1 MVLRLLLV
9 VCCVLEVTKLIT
21 SFPTQLKLDGNVT
34 FVENFVNQ
42 TELNEKISI
51 QGSKNKPVELELDR
65 SKKIFHYANGKNNN
79 SSVTL
84 LPKCDGREFCEEVP
98 DYPIEIVEKALRS
111 KKSLELLNT
120 KDRPLD
126 PKPKF
131 GNDKSDGLCKGLSK
145 YIIPRAAHNKDGET
159 KYIINTKEY
168 VQGMNVET
176 CENVDSPCRLIDGFA
191 VGYKT
196 MCVQK
201 FMYKKLVSLSDTGE
215 AETDWFSMPA
225 SCCCKI
231 EFTGI
236 DHDLY
241 RHKLN

>member
-84 LPKCDGREFCEEVP
+84 LPKCDGREFCEE
-98 DYPIEIVEKALRS
+98 
-111 KKSLELLNT
+111 
-120 KDRPLD
+120 PLD